1 MFFFRD
7 SQAKWIYTCLFICR
21 LPPCA
26 CHMWGYHTR
35 HCILWF
41 ILSFCA
47 LIRSKD
53 IRRAVIFKPYWL
65 KQGYRSN
72 RTHVNLKLV
81 NLKKKYL
88 CKESN
93 WNTYTLKLSI
103 RGLWNRNPYKQGF
116 KPNTRILQGK
126 AFTVFSLEVHE
137 RQCSSLNKPWPFF
150 PSRPQHSCSS
160 LSSPVLSR
168 NEGGIR
174 GQESDEVKCYTNKLG
189 FS

>member
-1 MFFFRD
+1 MCMSYVRL
-7 SQAKWIYTCLFICR
+7 SHTTLHIVIHFIFLCPHKIKRYPHSSDIQTLLTKTR
-21 LPPCA
+21 LPQQYNPCE
-26 CHMWGYHTR
+26 
-35 HCILWF
+35 
-41 ILSFCA
+41 
-47 LIRSKD
+47 
-53 IRRAVIFKPYWL
+53 FK
-65 KQGYRSN
+65 
-72 RTHVNLKLV
+72 TCEF
-81 NLKKKYL
+81 KKNIYL

-93 WNTYTLKLSI
+93 WNTYTLRLSI

-126 AFTVFSLEVHE
+126 AFTAFSLEVHE
-137 RQCSSLNKPWPFF
+137 HQCSSLNKPWPFF
-150 PSRPQHSCSS
+150 PSRPQDSCSS